1 MGALAFGLFALGCA
15 EETDK
20 VPPAGYTPPKTEGEE
35 IFDFSS
41 NAFSADVTLDGAL
54 NDARWAQEDVV
65 TLGSWDDE
73 DVTSGEYGAVVGS
86 ASDYANS
93 KRMITKMFR
102 GNVGFHFGFEVQDS
116 DLAYLTLEDGDP
128 AIWTDNILINL
139 CTSIDGATIPM
150 SDDYYFIVTAFGNT
164 CFRRGANAAG
174 MWGAWS
180 GVLDYEASIHYAE
193 DGETVTGFGV
203 ELVVPYTQ
211 IGLTKD
217 SPLGFTLRSCDRV
230 SASNVMIEREWWYE
244 GDVHHFN
251 TPNGYVIWGADNQ
264 LYSYY
269 DYQMPAV
276 TVQGTAVD
284 YITGQAL
291 SGVTLTD
298 GTVSVVTGENGG
310 FTLENVNANA
320 DLVLS
325 ATGDGILSGQTY
337 SVSRDK
343 MRVLNGGTLS
353 VTPQFLTTQNL
364 ITQTVSGVI
373 TSVGNVAG
381 ATVQVGDVQTTVAA
395 DGSYSLECTFN
406 APVLKMSVTAA
417 GSQAA
422 YETEIS
428 VQEAAKGKVE
438 RNIQLPVM
446 SKLTQ
451 KFGANGDI
459 ETYLG
464 WTAEGLFV
472 RFVGTAPSNGYGI
485 AFSANGG
492 TSGQVI
498 LYHDFGT
505 MCVTDFVSQ
514 AWNYALPDTYGID
527 ANQLVDS
534 QGRKIYTFVV
544 PFENLGL
551 TAAADIKIAPFEYTA
566 AGPFAWY
573 EDEYDKQYPFGSL
586 MALKSYPVLK
596 ASGEVEFPVPETVLS
611 TYEVGEFGSTNATA
625 KFEKIEGAADGIRVT
640 ISYTPATNFW
650 GFGVMLSD
658 GTAGITQLYVPG
670 YGTIDHRA
678 YGVWDW
684 LGNYVAAGTLGV
696 QASEK
701 TEGGKTIITL
711 FYSYETLQSTS
722 YGLNIDENTAQISIN
737 LFEYVNAGGSQ
748 YGVYNGMKDKDGA
761 EIAVDCG
768 VANFE
773 KWNVAGAGVLST
785 YEVGTFGKTNA
796 TAKLEKVDEDV
807 DGIRVTFTYT
817 ADADLFGFGVMLSD
831 GTNAFRQLY
840 AVGFGTVDHGVYG
853 NWTWGN
859 YVSPSVVGV
868 VAAEGTAGDKKTV
881 TLFYS
886 YATLQEYGLT
896 ITENTD
902 DIGINLFEYV
912 NVGGSQYGCYNGM
925 KNEGGTEILV
935 DCGVAGFPVWS
946 TATDP
951 VISTYE
957 VGTFGKTNATAKLE
971 KVDEDVD
978 GIRVTFTYTQTSGLF
993 GFGIML
999 SDGTNAFR
1007 QLYAV
1012 GFGTVDHG
1020 VYGNWTWGN
1029 YVSPSAVGVVAAEG
1043 TDGDQKTVTLFYSY
1057 ATLQEYGLTVTA
1069 QSAVGVNLFEYV
1081 DDGTGSQFGCYNG
1094 IKNEG
1099 GTEIAVDCGVSGFLV
1114 WDTENA

>member
-65 TLGSWDDE
+65 TLGSWDEE

-373 TSVGNVAG
+373 TSVGSVAG

-625 KFEKIEGAADGIRVT
+625 K
-640 ISYTPATNFW
+640 
-650 GFGVMLSD
+650 
-658 GTAGITQLYVPG
+658 
-670 YGTIDHRA
+670 
-678 YGVWDW
+678 
-684 LGNYVAAGTLGV
+684 
-696 QASEK
+696 
-701 TEGGKTIITL
+701 
-711 FYSYETLQSTS
+711 
-722 YGLNIDENTAQISIN
+722 
-737 LFEYVNAGGSQ
+737 
-748 YGVYNGMKDKDGA
+748 
-761 EIAVDCG
+761 
-768 VANFE
+768 
-773 KWNVAGAGVLST
+773 
-785 YEVGTFGKTNA
+785 
-796 TAKLEKVDEDV
+796 LEKVDEDV

-868 VAAEGTAGDKKTV
+868 VAAEGTTGDKKTV

-993 GFGIML
+993 GFGVML